1 MPTDNIQS
9 NKTTKIRK
17 LNDALRNTGTG
28 GRIVITRGIGA
39 LPPEKVRKIL
49 FAVKT
54 YDTFTEDND
63 PYKEHD
69 FGSDEINGTRV
80 FWKIDYYDQTL
91 SVHSPDPSEPSVT
104 ERVLTIMLAEEW

>member
-1 MPTDNIQS
+1 MPTDDIRLD
-9 NKTTKIRK
+9 KTARIRQ
-17 LNDALRNTGTG
+17 LNDALRRTGTG
-28 GRIVITRGIGA
+28 GHIVITRGIRE
-39 LPPEKVRKIL
+39 LPPVKARKIL

-54 YDTFTEDND
+54 YDAFTADND

-69 FGSDEINGTRV
+69 FGSDEIDGARI

-91 SVHSPDPSEPSVT
+91 SVHSPDPSDLTVT

>member
-1 MPTDNIQS
+1 MQS
-9 NKTTKIRK
+9 NKTAKIRQ
-17 LNDALRNTGTG
+17 LNDALRRSGAR

-39 LPPEKVRKIL
+39 LPSKKVRKIL

-54 YDTFTEDND
+54 HAAFTEDSD

-69 FGSDEINGTRV
+69 FGSDEIDGTLI
-80 FWKIDYYDQTL
+80 FWKIHNFNQTM
-91 SVHSPDPSEPSVT
+91 SVHSPDSSDPTVT